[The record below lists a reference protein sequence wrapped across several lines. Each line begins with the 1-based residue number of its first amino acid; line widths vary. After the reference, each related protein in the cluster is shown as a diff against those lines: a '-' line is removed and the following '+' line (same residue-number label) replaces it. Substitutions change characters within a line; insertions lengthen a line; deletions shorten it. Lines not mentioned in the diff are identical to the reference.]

1 MMQRITGTNLKSY
14 EMGADIVSWG
24 HRVSFLPNPLGK
36 REVIAEPGK
45 FPNSASHC
53 VGNIPMKR

>member
-1 MMQRITGTNLKSY
+1 
-14 EMGADIVSWG
+14 MGADIVSWG

-53 VGNIPMKR
+53 VRNIPMKR